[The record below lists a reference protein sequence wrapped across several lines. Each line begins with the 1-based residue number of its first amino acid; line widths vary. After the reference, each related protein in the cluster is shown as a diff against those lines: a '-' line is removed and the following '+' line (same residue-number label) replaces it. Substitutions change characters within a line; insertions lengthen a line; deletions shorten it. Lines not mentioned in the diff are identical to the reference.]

1 MVGSRVAELFV
12 LAVKL
17 GLLEELDFVPE
28 ALVFVVCFV
37 G

>member
-17 GLLEELDFVPE
+17 GLLEEFDFVPDVL
-28 ALVFVVCFV
+28 ALAVCLV